1 MPGHAVGGPG
11 QRGWWPHTAAQ
22 VADRWQSFNS
32 HRLFSGDDCQSS
44 LWSLSL
50 GPSGVLWSESQV
62 QGRPQVT
69 AQRARHK
76 HQLRRQSPQASQLLS
91 MPPEGVTRA
100 RAPDAHERGG
110 TDFWQAMASLSWT
123 KVTFYASFQQNAP
136 VLPPWAPGKQGRHLI
151 GPVTLLNAQGKP
163 DLHRYRN
170 QAHSP
175 DFALDSSVITSQ
187 S

>member
-1 MPGHAVGGPG
+1 MTVRAVSGPCP
-11 QRGWWPHTAAQ
+11 WAQ
-22 VADRWQSFNS
+22 A
-32 HRLFSGDDCQSS
+32 GYC
-44 LWSLSL
+44 
-50 GPSGVLWSESQV
+50 G
-62 QGRPQVT
+62 
-69 AQRARHK
+69 QRARCRGDPK
-76 HQLRRQSPQASQLLS
+76 SQHREHGTNTNSADRAPKLLS
-91 MPPEGVTRA
+91 CSQCPEGVTRA

-136 VLPPWAPGKQGRHLI
+136 VLPPWALGKQGRRLI
-151 GPVTLLNAQGKP
+151 GPVTLLNAQGRP